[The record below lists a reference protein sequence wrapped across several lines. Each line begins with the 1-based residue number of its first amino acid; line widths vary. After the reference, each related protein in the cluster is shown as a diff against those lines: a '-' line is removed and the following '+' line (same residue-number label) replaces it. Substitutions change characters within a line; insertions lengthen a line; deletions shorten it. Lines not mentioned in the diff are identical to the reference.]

1 MHLIDELTKN
11 YGPVDVIWFDGTD
24 PVPYDKGK
32 YATDAIPP
40 MVYSRN
46 PNTMLGTH
54 GAVKED
60 FISFEHMVGGFDRVK
75 PWETCEAINPSGWV
89 YNKPM
94 EPFLFEDLLRTMVYT
109 ICRDGNYLLDVGPME
124 TGELY
129 PPDVKRLEQFADW
142 RMEKILPIIFLTRII
157 SRCLLK
163 AFFLTALILMA
174 NRLWKKQLCVLF
186 LTANLMNYATTFRLL
201 KTTGYG

>member
-75 PWETCEAINPSGWV
+75 PWKICEAINPSGWV
-89 YNKPM
+89 YNRSLSCSKICY
-94 EPFLFEDLLRTMVYT
+94 VQWYT
-109 ICRDGNYLLDVGPME
+109 
-124 TGELY
+124 LY
-129 PPDVKRLEQFADW
+129 AE
-142 RMEKILPIIFLTRII
+142 M
-157 SRCLLK
+157 
-163 AFFLTALILMA
+163 
-174 NRLWKKQLCVLF
+174 
-186 LTANLMNYATTFRLL
+186 ATTCLIWDRWKRENCTHLM
-201 KTTGYG
+201 